1 MEAKEILDTSVAIE
15 RKAGV
20 ITVFT
25 AIEYPPSMNRNFE
38 VLLPETAD
46 YIKAIE
52 ISNKLRDKGKPVGA
66 VDIIIS
72 SMCINRAMRLVA
84 KDNDFKNIRENF
96 PEFELQSLLK

>member
-1 MEAKEILDTSVAIE
+1 MEAKEILDTSIAIE
-15 RKAGV
+15 RKAGI

-25 AIEYPPSMNRNFE
+25 AIEYPPSMNKNFE
-38 VLLPETAD
+38 IVFPDAVD

-66 VDIIIS
+66 VDIIIAS
-72 SMCINRAMRLVA
+72 ICINRAMRLVA

-96 PEFELQSLLK
+96 PELELQLILK